1 MTTNSS
7 TCKLEDKKEKKKEDR
22 FNFWIYVSLIILVIL
37 LLSIFIYI
45 IYSLLNSKNNTSNYS
60 YQSSVYKATPPPP
73 PVMNITPPVI
83 KTQPSF
89 ISSIFPKASSTT
101 TLINSTDNFKTPEIK
116 KEVNSII
123 SPLFTRQIIPPINKQ
138 MGGYIK
144 LFKRF

>member
-37 LLSIFIYI
+37 LLSIFIYM

-60 YQSSVYKATPPPP
+60 YQTSVYKATPPP

-101 TLINSTDNFKTPEIK
+101 TLVNSNNNFKTPEIK